1 MVINDPMVSGGS
13 GFTARIRAG
22 KRLRTQKAPD
32 LPANTVG
39 PQIFPEATVAVLESQ
54 LFVPSLHGE
63 EFNHFWIT

>member
-1 MVINDPMVSGGS
+1 MVSDGLD
-13 GFTARIRAG
+13 FTARIPAG

-39 PQIFPEATVAVLESQ
+39 PKIFPEATLVVLERQ
-54 LFVPSLHGE
+54 LFVPSLHGD